1 LKFFQR
7 LVSTTC
13 FNAFF
18 NVSDQAPLSGV
29 QVMKLCKILIFI
41 WGMSVGLAQA
51 AVTGT
56 LIRDQNLLDSP
67 NERASVVAKVS
78 KSTSVD
84 VLQRRA
90 GWVQVNAQ
98 GKVGWVRM
106 LALKSSRDSSSSS
119 LSKMLVSWWD
129 RPKPAETTRI
139 TAIAGLRSLPK
150 PQPSSHAL
158 IMAAGDYQTGIP
170 RLTATNEDIDA
181 AVMIANGMG
190 VPEENMVVLK
200 EADLA
205 LNKMRKALDDLL
217 ERVLPGDQVFI
228 YFSGHGT
235 RVSLRE
241 GGKERC
247 AEGLL
252 AADGGVLTD
261 VEIETLL
268 KNLSSKARRVVTFF
282 DASHSGGVASSS
294 AELKSFKVK
303 NWHQPNTKACTKPS
317 YALST
322 GLITRALG
330 ERASAGN
337 FIHIASS
344 RADEA
349 SLEETGKGSLAT
361 QSWLQCLGE
370 GAKDLDASGGISISE
385 IGDCA
390 QNLINQKLPSK
401 SGFNPQQM
409 ILTGNSAMV
418 VAASAGSET
427 ISGGAK
433 AALQDIFVNRDAG
446 RLITLDADP
455 INMRIRKDRLGLK
468 LHSSHAGYVY
478 LLMVDSSGKTFDML
492 FPNKRDTANYIR
504 AGETLQLPRR
514 GWDVMAGGPPGQN
527 TVLAIVS
534 DSPRDFT
541 KLGMKPAGPF
551 SVVAADSQAVNHE
564 IQSVVSSASNADNA
578 ACSAVGGQRAL
589 MVIDDCSDVYGAA
602 IVTINEIN

>member
-1 LKFFQR
+1 
-7 LVSTTC
+7 
-13 FNAFF
+13 
-18 NVSDQAPLSGV
+18 
-29 QVMKLCKILIFI
+29 MKLFQMLVFI
-41 WGMSVGLAQA
+41 CAMSVGLAQA

-67 NERASVVAKVS
+67 NAGAAVVAKVS
-78 KSTSVD
+78 KSTQVD

-90 GWVQVNAQ
+90 GWVQINAQ

-106 LALKSSRDSSSSS
+106 LALKSGRDKSSSS
-119 LSKMLVSWWD
+119 LSNMLVSWWD
-129 RPKPAETTRI
+129 RPKSVETSRI

-158 IMAAGDYQTGIP
+158 IMAVGDYPVGIP
-170 RLTATNEDIDA
+170 MLTATNEDVDA
-181 AVMIANGMG
+181 AVMMANGMG

-200 EADLA
+200 DGELG
-205 LNKMRKALDDLL
+205 LNSMRKALDGLL

-235 RVSLRE
+235 RVSLQE

-268 KNLSSKARRVVTFF
+268 KSLSSKARRVVTFF
-282 DASHSGGVASSS
+282 DACHSGGAASR
-294 AELKSFKVK
+294 AAGPGSFKVK
-303 NWHQPNTKACTKPS
+303 NWNQPNARSCSKPS
-317 YALST
+317 NSLSV
-322 GLITRALG
+322 GLTTRALG
-330 ERASAGN
+330 NSASAGN

-344 RADEA
+344 RADEV

-385 IGDCA
+385 IGSCA
-390 QNLINQKLPSK
+390 QDLINLKVSSS
-401 SGFNPQQM
+401 SGFSPQQ
-409 ILTGNSAMV
+409 ITLTGNQAMV
-418 VAASAGSET
+418 VAASAGSE
-427 ISGGAK
+427 INSAGAK
-433 AALQDIFVNRDAG
+433 AALQDIYVNRDA
-446 RLITLDADP
+446 RRQVTLDANP
-455 INMRIRKDRLGLK
+455 INMRIRTDRLGLK

-504 AGETLQLPRR
+504 AGETLHLPRP

-551 SVVAADSQAVNHE
+551 SVVEADSQAVNHE
-564 IQSVVSSASNADNA
+564 IQSAASSASNADKA
-578 ACSAVGGQRAL
+578 ACSAVGRQRAL
-589 MVIDDCSDVYGAA
+589 LVIEDCSDVYGAA
-602 IVTINEIN
+602 MVTINEIN